1 VWITQF
7 MAIFWF
13 WVIIIIQASSTC
25 WTQNSKLIEI
35 LAPVSFSITIVSF
48 GEVHFSWKQNPA
60 QRILNYS
67 VKHSLGIKN
76 PITERWQLFKVS
88 KLSSRKLMVLHKGV
102 FARVRTIFEQNNI
115 LIAQSN
121 WTESQVLAQ
130 PGDNGTSV
138 NNLSCVIYNNSY
150 LNCTWDVGKEA
161 SKDTQ
166 YSLYYRQENTT
177 EECQQ
182 YQKDTWDRNIG
193 CQFSNT
199 TIMSLNPQM
208 LVIYV
213 NGSSKQAA
221 IQPFDQIFDPFE
233 IEKSNPP
240 VKVTI
245 LVNEGL
251 LRVSWKQPHT
261 SYLIESHC
269 FKYQIN
275 IRDLK

>member
-1 VWITQF
+1 

-25 WTQNSKLIEI
+25 WTQNIEI

-130 PGDNGTSV
+130 PG
-138 NNLSCVIYNNSY
+138 
-150 LNCTWDVGKEA
+150 
-161 SKDTQ
+161 
-166 YSLYYRQENTT
+166 
-177 EECQQ
+177 
-182 YQKDTWDRNIG
+182 
-193 CQFSNT
+193 
-199 TIMSLNPQM
+199 
-208 LVIYV
+208 
-213 NGSSKQAA
+213 
-221 IQPFDQIFDPFE
+221 
-233 IEKSNPP
+233 
-240 VKVTI
+240 
-245 LVNEGL
+245 
-251 LRVSWKQPHT
+251 
-261 SYLIESHC
+261 
-269 FKYQIN
+269 
-275 IRDLK
+275 